1 MIQQHGNASS
11 KRHMNKKIT
20 PQQALAKL
28 QELCARSEQCTFD
41 ISRKLYTW
49 GFASDTSDKIVKALI
64 AEKFIDDE
72 RFAKAFA
79 RDKYRFS
86 GWGRI
91 KILRHLAAKR
101 ISGALA
107 ENALDEI
114 DGEEYEAI
122 ALKALKAK
130 SRTLKEGNTYE
141 GRTKLFRFGVT
152 RGFEPSLVASIIKAG
167 LVWE

>member
-1 MIQQHGNASS
+1 
-11 KRHMNKKIT
+11 MNKKLT

-28 QELCARSEQCTFD
+28 QERCARSEQCSFD
-41 ISRKLYTW
+41 IHRKLYAW
-49 GFASDTSDKIVKALI
+49 GIASHASDKILKVLL

-86 GWGRI
+86 GWGRL

-101 ISGALA
+101 ITGTTA
-107 ENALDEI
+107 ENALSEI

-130 SRTLKEGNTYE
+130 SRILKEGNTYE

-152 RGFEPSLVASIIKAG
+152 RGFEPSLIASMIKTG

>member
-1 MIQQHGNASS
+1 
-11 KRHMNKKIT
+11 MNKKIT
-20 PQQALAKL
+20 PQQALARL
-28 QELCARSEQCTFD
+28 QELCARSEQCSFD

-49 GFASDTSDKIVKALI
+49 GVAPEASDKILKALI

-91 KILRHLAAKR
+91 KIVRQLAAKR
-101 ISGALA
+101 ISGSIA
-107 ENALDEI
+107 EIAIGEI
-114 DGEEYEAI
+114 DEDEYEAI

-130 SRTLKEGNTYE
+130 ARTLKEGNTYE

-152 RGFEPSLVASIIKAG
+152 RGFEPSLVSSIIKSG
-167 LVWE
+167 SIWE

>member
-1 MIQQHGNASS
+1 
-11 KRHMNKKIT
+11 MNKKIT
-20 PQQALAKL
+20 PKQAHAKL
-28 QELCARSEQCTFD
+28 QELCARSEQCSFD
-41 ISRKLYTW
+41 IHRKLYNW
-49 GFASDTSDKIVKALI
+49 GISADVSEKIMKVLV
-64 AEKFIDDE
+64 AEKFVDDA

-101 ISGALA
+101 ISGILA

-152 RGFEPSLVASIIKAG
+152 RGFEPSLVASIIKTG